1 MLALYPRVYS
11 LANMLVQVILTCA
24 VSLLAQS
31 DEVTELLIQ
40 PPKSEVLRSSK
51 EKEFKEFFQTYQ

>member
-1 MLALYPRVYS
+1 MFALYPRVYS

-31 DEVTELLIQ
+31 DEGTELLIQ
-40 PPKSEVLRSSK
+40 PPKSEGFRSSK